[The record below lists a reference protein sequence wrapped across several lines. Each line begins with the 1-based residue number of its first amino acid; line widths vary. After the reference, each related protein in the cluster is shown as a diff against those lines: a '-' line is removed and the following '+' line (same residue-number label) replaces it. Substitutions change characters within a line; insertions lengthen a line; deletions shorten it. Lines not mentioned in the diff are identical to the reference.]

1 MYMDFWKM
9 MEFYSKT
16 KVVTGPQAQ
25 LSTDLSAT
33 PDIDAY
39 NEFKAMYDI
48 SRKWDIYHMSLNFLT
63 RNIQEKS
70 ITQSKCTTDFWS
82 MVHVCPLYTLLFMR
96 YNYTH
101 ISWHILVNLSV
112 VKGA

>member
-1 MYMDFWKM
+1 M

-48 SRKWDIYHMSLNFLT
+48 SRK
-63 RNIQEKS
+63 
-70 ITQSKCTTDFWS
+70 
-82 MVHVCPLYTLLFMR
+82 
-96 YNYTH
+96 
-101 ISWHILVNLSV
+101 
-112 VKGA
+112 